1 MNESTLAIVLIA
13 FQIIVLVML
22 GATLGL
28 LVLLYHK
35 LKELPGSAINT
46 RSILGAVEA
55 VRVTITGIADRDE
68 DDVKAIRAKL
78 KVIVEMLDVYV
89 LRIQGRP

>member
-1 MNESTLAIVLIA
+1 MTPETVAAVLIA
-13 FQIIVLVML
+13 FQVVVLLML
-22 GATLGL
+22 GGL
-28 LVLLYHK
+28 IGLAVLLYMRIR
-35 LKELPGSAINT
+35 ELPGSAINT

-78 KVIVEMLDVYV
+78 AVIVTMLDVYV
-89 LRIQGRP
+89 LRITKP